1 MWGHSK
7 APVNAESREYLWNCV
22 GDNKIKADNKSF
34 FDPLLKLFAG
44 MQMMLVDNIDVPNK
58 QANGTV
64 CTLVKIVTTSDAH
77 ENLTTVQVN
86 GYTVNCIDCNYVSH
100 LLLMLPDETLFE
112 LRPMY
117 RHCIVEFPMQLVEGA
132 PPVVI
137 PGVQINFLQ
146 LPILANHATTVHKL
160 QGRTVDS
167 LFINDF
173 NYKGNWV
180 YVALSRL
187 RSLDKL
193 FLRRKLDRT
202 QDLTP
207 NGEIEAMLS
216 FMRANKRLQNFPPD
230 D

>member
-1 MWGHSK
+1 MIFSSF
-7 APVNAESREYLWNCV
+7 AVNALCNTVKQQLRDCSACTAYDKFHVRACYTCDW
-22 GDNKIKADNKSF
+22 
-34 FDPLLKLFAG
+34 LL
-44 MQMMLVDNIDVPNK
+44 I
-58 QANGTV
+58 
-64 CTLVKIVTTSDAH
+64 
-77 ENLTTVQVN
+77 
-86 GYTVNCIDCNYVSH
+86 
-100 LLLMLPDETLFE
+100 PDETLFE